1 MKNIQILNL
10 TILERDQRI
19 VRNLQKLYDEMLAKD
34 DPNYSEETKEEL
46 REFIRLELELWKE
59 SVRKELR
66 KEELRKNLKRKS
78 IENSFQ
84 PPKKSRT

>member
-1 MKNIQILNL
+1 MQSTKTQNL

-19 VRNLQKLYDEMLAKD
+19 VRKLQKLYDGMLAS
-34 DPNYSEETKEEL
+34 DPPSYSEETKEEL

-59 SVRKELR
+59 SVRNELQ
-66 KEELRKNLKRKS
+66 KEELRKNRKRKS
-78 IENSFQ
+78 IENSSQ